1 MSNGHLEKMGDF
13 FNNRIDGYEEHQKK
27 YVDGGEELYDV
38 TASLLPKDPRAE
50 ILDLGCG
57 TGLELDAYFPLNPTA
72 SVTGID
78 LADKLTEELLQKHA
92 DKNIE
97 VILGSYFDEPFGTAL
112 YDAAVSVM
120 SLHHFTKEQKIPL
133 YRKLKDAL
141 KPGGIFVLTDYLAPD
156 EAWEER
162 CFAELA
168 RRKAEEGI
176 EDDEFYHFD
185 TPLTAA
191 HETEA
196 LRAGGFT
203 EIRIRANWGNTYVIA
218 AK

>member
-1 MSNGHLEKMGDF
+1 MNRQPLEKMGDF
-13 FNNRIDGYEEHQKK
+13 FNRRLDGYEEHQKK

-38 TASLLPKDPRAE
+38 TAALLPTGPGAE

-57 TGLELDAYFPLNPTA
+57 TGLELDVYFRKNPTA
-72 SVTGID
+72 AVTGID
-78 LADKLTEELLQKHA
+78 LAERLTDELLRKHA
-92 DKNIE
+92 DKNVQ
-97 VILGSYFDEPFGTAL
+97 VILGSYFDEPFGTAI

-120 SLHHFTKEQKIPL
+120 SLHHFTKERKIPL
-133 YRKLKDAL
+133 YRKLKAAL
-141 KPGGIFVLTDYLAPD
+141 KPGGTFVLTDYLAPD
-156 EAWEER
+156 DEYEER

-168 RRKAEEGI
+168 RRKAEDGI
-176 EDDEFYHFD
+176 TDDESYHFD

-203 EIRIRANWGNTYVIA
+203 EIEVRANWGNTYVIA